1 MTLATILSFS
11 RVVLILPIIFFC
23 FNESFSFN
31 IFGIIVYIFAALTDF
46 FDGYIARKTGTDSQI
61 GAMND
66 LIADKIFVCVLL
78 IWIVY
83 FYDDISIFIASTLI
97 VSRELILSAMRQHL
111 SSLGYKGLE
120 VKKSGKIKTT
130 VQMISIGFLLLG
142 HLNSLIFEIGLF
154 LLFSALFLSYWSLY
168 IYFSQMT
175 DQKEK
180 L

>member
-1 MTLATILSFS
+1 MTLANILSFS
-11 RVVLILPIIFFC
+11 RIVLILPIIFFC

-31 IFGIIVYIFAALTDF
+31 IFGIIVYIFAALTDY

-120 VKKSGKIKTT
+120 VKKSGKNKDYSTNDFHRF
-130 VQMISIGFLLLG
+130 FLLLG

-154 LLFSALFLSYWSLY
+154 LLFQHSFFPIGLCIFIFLR
-168 IYFSQMT
+168 
-175 DQKEK
+175 
-180 L
+180 